1 MTSYRTSMR
10 EALKEVWGLEEKF
23 SSAQIA
29 QLKKAFEPMR
39 GKKISMKSS
48 EKLRGILDKVA
59 DDKETLLAL
68 LKANIP
74 FVSRGAATRLIDKHN
89 MKGAEINKLMASYNV
104 EEFELEE
111 EVELDEAKYDLYHKD
126 FSSAMQHAYK
136 MAKKLH
142 GITVDPEEID
152 DKVASGPKKPSEGKT
167 NSYRLKGD
175 KGAIQVQVYNKGGS
189 KPFELN
195 MYKEEVELDEAL
207 KPMSDDELTGMY
219 HSAIKWMERGMS
231 QKEALKKLAKEMGVT
246 RKETA
251 AVKKKLDNA
260 GFKEEV
266 DLDED
271 IGALIFGGGIIA
283 ALLPVLFMAVREII
297 RGTPLES
304 SIKKIVDKLKKN
316 KNYKMSDSEKS
327 DVKGFVSKVKKEKP
341 SLLQKAM
348 KKIKEEVE
356 LDENLQKAKKLMGPS
371 KNREQGI
378 EFVMKGLKISK
389 QKATQM
395 VDKILD
401 EEVELDEGRMKE
413 LHGYIEQGMSAKEI
427 AKKMK
432 LDVKT
437 IQALMPKKEEVEE
450 GAAADARRAMRRD
463 PDMKQRAFS
472 KDDSATDDERKAAS
486 KNIMMQMRKAVSLRS
501 FDVEFSDGKKVKIP
515 QKVAQ
520 AVLQKY
526 NSFRKPADKEKYQAK
541 VGKSYKDMLSALK
554 EDIDEKKMTFGTK
567 RIPAAMKK
575 KGMDKVKTSGMAQD
589 KSAGA
594 YIGKMKKESTL
605 ERMNKKI
612 QEKKNG

>member
-1 MTSYRTSMR
+1 M
-10 EALKEVWGLEEKF
+10 V
-23 SSAQIA
+23 
-29 QLKKAFEPMR
+29 
-39 GKKISMKSS
+39 
-48 EKLRGILDKVA
+48 
-59 DDKETLLAL
+59 
-68 LKANIP
+68 
-74 FVSRGAATRLIDKHN
+74 VS
-89 MKGAEINKLMASYNV
+89 
-104 EEFELEE
+104 
-111 EVELDEAKYDLYHKD
+111 
-126 FSSAMQHAYK
+126 
-136 MAKKLH
+136 
-142 GITVDPEEID
+142 
-152 DKVASGPKKPSEGKT
+152 
-167 NSYRLKGD
+167 
-175 KGAIQVQVYNKGGS
+175 
-189 KPFELN
+189 
-195 MYKEEVELDEAL
+195 
-207 KPMSDDELTGMY
+207 
-219 HSAIKWMERGMS
+219 
-231 QKEALKKLAKEMGVT
+231 

-251 AVKKKLDNA
+251 AFNNNLYNS

-450 GAAADARRAMRRD
+450 GAAADARRAMRGD

-526 NSFRKPADKEKYQAK
+526 NSFRKPVDKEKYQAK

>member
-142 GITVDPEEID
+142 GITVDPKEID
-152 DKVASGPKKPSEGKT
+152 DKVASGPRKPSEGKT
-167 NSYRLKGD
+167 NSYRLEGD

-189 KPFELN
+189 KPYELN
-195 MYKEEVELDEAL
+195 FYKEEVELDEAL

-371 KNREQGI
+371 KNKEQGI
-378 EFVMKGLKISK
+378 ELVMKGLKISK

-395 VDKILD
+395 VDKIID

-541 VGKSYKDMLSALK
+541 VGKSYKVMLSALK

>member
-432 LDVKT
+432 LDIKT

-450 GAAADARRAMRRD
+450 GAAADARRAMRGD